1 MREPRRASRGGA
13 GATACRC
20 GAGKDSDAGKRK
32 KESAALEGLFGK
44 WRIEVDGRGLKG
56 ILGNFEL

>member
-1 MREPRRASRGGA
+1 MDSPAGVHGHGCGLEGA
-13 GATACRC
+13 IHLACP
-20 GAGKDSDAGKRK
+20 
-32 KESAALEGLFGK
+32 LPLGLFGK

>member
-1 MREPRRASRGGA
+1 MLGEYRNELIITSDKQEQSRADLMP
-13 GATACRC
+13 
-20 GAGKDSDAGKRK
+20 K
-32 KESAALEGLFGK
+32 GLFGK